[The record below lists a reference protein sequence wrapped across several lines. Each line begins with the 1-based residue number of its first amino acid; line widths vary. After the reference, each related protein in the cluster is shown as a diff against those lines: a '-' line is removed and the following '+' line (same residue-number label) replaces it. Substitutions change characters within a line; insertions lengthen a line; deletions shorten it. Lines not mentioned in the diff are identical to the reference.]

1 MEEQAEDNSGEDEQA
16 RAEPHL
22 TLQRPARL
30 GGGYQR
36 KTSLP
41 PCVRAS
47 AENGEIA
54 AAVSKERVSHRGA
67 LTRLADQYEVILQ
80 SQVAEATLD
89 FVHGDVDGGWNMTR
103 SKLRW
108 RTHIDATEGGISAA
122 TEFLNIEVRFA
133 EYFWHWPN

>member
-1 MEEQAEDNSGEDEQA
+1 M
-16 RAEPHL
+16 
-22 TLQRPARL
+22 
-30 GGGYQR
+30 
-36 KTSLP
+36 
-41 PCVRAS
+41 
-47 AENGEIA
+47 
-54 AAVSKERVSHRGA
+54 VSKERMRHRGA
-67 LTRLADQYEVILQ
+67 LTRLADQYDVILQ

-133 EYFWHWPN
+133 EYF